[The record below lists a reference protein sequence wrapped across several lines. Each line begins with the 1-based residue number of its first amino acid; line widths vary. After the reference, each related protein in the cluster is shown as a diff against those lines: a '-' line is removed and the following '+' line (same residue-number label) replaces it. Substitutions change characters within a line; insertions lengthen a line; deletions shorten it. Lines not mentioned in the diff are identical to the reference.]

1 MLTSSGLDG
10 WNNPAMALDSLDA
23 LVPAFLEDRRKE
35 LDALLAAVGANDF
48 PAMRRVAMRMRQ
60 AGNPYGFAAIA
71 LISDD
76 IDDAAGK
83 LDKRRLIEL
92 VGEYARYLSRM
103 RFIG

>member
-1 MLTSSGLDG
+1 
-10 WNNPAMALDSLDA
+10 MALDSLEA

-48 PAMRRVAMRMRQ
+48 AAMRRIARRMKD
-60 AGNPYGFAAIA
+60 AGNPYGFAAIS

-76 IDDAAGK
+76 IDRAAGEP
-83 LDKRRLIEL
+83 DKRRLIEL

-103 RFIG
+103 RFIA